1 MDKATR
7 AAALKPLPPKET
19 KPRGL
24 IFRTLRPR
32 GKWVLVKRLTQ
43 DEELSPEGT
52 IIVDKSQRKSS
63 VGRVIAAGIE
73 VTDLFTGD
81 EVLFSKF
88 AMTLEDVEEQTGEKD
103 LFLVRGEEIY
113 SVLEP
118 SEPNAH

>member
-7 AAALKPLPPKET
+7 AAALAPLPPKET
-19 KPRGL
+19 KPRVL
-24 IFRTLRPR
+24 RSLRPR

-43 DEELSPEGT
+43 DEELTPTGL
-52 IIVDKSQRKSS
+52 IVDKSQRKSS
-63 VGRVIAAGIE
+63 VGRVISVGSE
-73 VTDLFTGD
+73 VTDLVAGD

-113 SVLEP
+113 SILEP